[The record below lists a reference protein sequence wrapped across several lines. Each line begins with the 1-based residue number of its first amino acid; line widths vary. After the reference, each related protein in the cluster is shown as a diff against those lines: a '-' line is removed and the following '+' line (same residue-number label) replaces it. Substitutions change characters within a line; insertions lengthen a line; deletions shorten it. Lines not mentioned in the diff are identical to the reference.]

1 MILANHLRQI
11 LLEPKKRQLME
22 EWEDGVAEGFK
33 EGFAKGFEE
42 GFEKGFEKGI
52 ARTDA
57 IWRAW
62 NARREKAEAGG
73 MPFDEPPPNLGG

>member
-42 GFEKGFEKGI
+42 GFEKGA

-62 NARREKAEAGG
+62 NARREKAAADGE
-73 MPFDEPPPNLGG
+73 PFDEPPPNLGG